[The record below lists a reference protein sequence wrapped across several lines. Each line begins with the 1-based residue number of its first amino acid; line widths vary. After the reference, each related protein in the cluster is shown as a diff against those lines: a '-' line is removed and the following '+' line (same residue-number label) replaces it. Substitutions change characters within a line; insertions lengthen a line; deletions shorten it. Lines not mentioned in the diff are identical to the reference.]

1 MTEKT
6 SVSERTI
13 TQTVWADSVLEPLV
27 QGLKDGKDDEWIC
40 QQVASIEKRGS
51 VPVEYLIFRAH
62 EDLGPEYAERLKK
75 ATGFKMADPD
85 QTTESAKSGK
95 SLLSKFVRLLKK

>member
-13 TQTVWADSVLEPLV
+13 TQTVWSDSVLESLV
-27 QGLKDGKDDEWIC
+27 QGLKEGKADEWIC
-40 QQVASIEKRGS
+40 QQVASIEKRANI
-51 VPVEYLIFRAH
+51 PVEYLIFRAH

-75 ATGFKMADPD
+75 AMGFKLAGAA
-85 QTTESAKSGK
+85 QARKSRKSGEN
-95 SLLSKFVRLLKK
+95 LLSKFVALLKK

>member
-13 TQTVWADSVLEPLV
+13 TQTVWSDSVLKSLV
-27 QGLKDGKDDEWIC
+27 EGLKAGKDDEWIC
-40 QQVASIEKRGS
+40 QEVASIEKRGKI
-51 VPVEYLIFRAH
+51 PVEYLVFRAH

-75 ATGFKMADPD
+75 ATGFKMADPE
-85 QTTESAKSGK
+85 QAGESRKSGE
-95 SLLSKFVRLLKK
+95 SLLSKFIGLLKK

>member
-13 TQTVWADSVLEPLV
+13 TQTVWSDSVLESLV
-27 QGLKDGKDDEWIC
+27 QGLKEGKADEWIC
-40 QQVASIEKRGS
+40 QQVASIEKRANI
-51 VPVEYLIFRAH
+51 PVEYLIFRAH

-75 ATGFKMADPD
+75 ATHFKMAGAA
-85 QTTESAKSGK
+85 QARKSRKSGGN
-95 SLLSKFVRLLKK
+95 LLSKFVALLKK